1 VAAEAQVPL
10 SATTYY
16 FKDIDDLLT
25 DTFAQYVE
33 RSAAYMGKLWV
44 NNEGLLRDM
53 IASGDGSPQARSK
66 LADDIA
72 RLMTDYVH
80 RQLVN
85 RREHLMAEQAFRQE
99 ALLNPRLAE
108 LVRSHQQILL
118 QGSCQLFQVLG
129 SREPH
134 QDAKVLTA
142 IIGRMEYQGLLN
154 VDEPAA
160 EEEMLGILTRYM
172 HLVLAS
178 V

>member
-1 VAAEAQVPL
+1 MA
-10 SATTYY
+10 
-16 FKDIDDLLT
+16 
-25 DTFAQYVE
+25 
-33 RSAAYMGKLWV
+33 
-44 NNEGLLRDM
+44 
-53 IASGDGSPQARSK
+53 
-66 LADDIA
+66 
-72 RLMTDYVH
+72 DYVH

-118 QGSCQLFQVLG
+118 QGTCQFFQVLG
-129 SREPH
+129 SREPQ

-154 VDEPAA
+154 DAEPAA

-178 V
+178 VNPRRAAEARSASLTGAERCGSSYRSACVHREC

>member
-1 VAAEAQVPL
+1 
-10 SATTYY
+10 
-16 FKDIDDLLT
+16 
-25 DTFAQYVE
+25 
-33 RSAAYMGKLWV
+33 
-44 NNEGLLRDM
+44 
-53 IASGDGSPQARSK
+53 
-66 LADDIA
+66 
-72 RLMTDYVH
+72 MTEYVH

-129 SREPH
+129 SREPQ

-154 VDEPAA
+154 DAEPVA